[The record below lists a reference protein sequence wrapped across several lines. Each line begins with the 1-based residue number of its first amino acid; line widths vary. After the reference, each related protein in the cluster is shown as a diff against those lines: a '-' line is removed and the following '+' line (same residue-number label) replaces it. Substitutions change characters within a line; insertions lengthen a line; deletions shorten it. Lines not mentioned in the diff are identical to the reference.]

1 MLLIQLVFALFFIAI
16 TTVLFYTSK
25 ESETK
30 KAVKLIWFGVTFLAL
45 FFVVLNVCV
54 SKVILEKNDFYGEY
68 VVDRDFFSGKNADW
82 QYSRYRFEIK
92 ENDSLYFY
100 LIDEGK
106 VLSTYVVAVQE
117 VISYSSARLK
127 VVKNTPSY
135 HVLNSNPTIYRE
147 AWGFYMVLNSPFYG
161 NMFFRKG
168 GWDSIK

>member
-1 MLLIQLVFALFFIAI
+1 MV
-16 TTVLFYTSK
+16 
-25 ESETK
+25 
-30 KAVKLIWFGVTFLAL
+30 
-45 FFVVLNVCV
+45 
-54 SKVILEKNDFYGEY
+54 LEKNDFYGEY